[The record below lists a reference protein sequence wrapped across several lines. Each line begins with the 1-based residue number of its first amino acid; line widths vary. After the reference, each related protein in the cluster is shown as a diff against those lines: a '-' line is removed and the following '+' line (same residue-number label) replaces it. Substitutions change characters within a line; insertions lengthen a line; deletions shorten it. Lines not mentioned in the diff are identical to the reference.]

1 VFKVLIADDNYE
13 DRELLKL
20 EIQQALSSTKTKIT
34 FYEASSVNK
43 ARELLRNNAISL
55 LTLDIEFDRLSE
67 GIDALPE
74 IFEEFPTLTIIVI
87 SGKLNKNEVAEQLFR
102 FTKDNVLKS
111 KRWARHFDVLDKKD
125 DKKEAL
131 QRAFSFAFKKK
142 EATDNIRDL
151 FVLAESYLEKE
162 ELDKCIGIYK
172 KIQELAPGENESG
185 ENIKILSSPV
195 SPGKVLQYMRTGDK
209 IVAALLFG
217 HYLENR
223 LKAFT
228 RKRVGRAYA
237 NLNECLKAMEHSHH
251 LHPDKAE
258 LFNNMIRLR
267 NTAIHRPSDIT
278 EKEVLAALK
287 NLKLLEKNKSE
298 L

>member
-1 VFKVLIADDNYE
+1 MFKVLIADDNCE

-20 EIQQALSSTKTKIT
+20 EIQQALSSIKTKIT
-34 FYEASSVNK
+34 FYEASSVK
-43 ARELLRNNAISL
+43 TARELLRTNAIDL
-55 LTLDIEFDRLSE
+55 LTLDIQFDRLSE

-74 IFEEFPTLTIIVI
+74 IFEKYPTLTIIII
-87 SGKLNKNEVAEQLFR
+87 SGKLNKNEVAEQLFL

-131 QRAFSFAFKKK
+131 LRAFSFAFKKK
-142 EATDNIRDL
+142 DAADNVRDL

-162 ELDKCIGIYK
+162 EMDKCIEVYQ
-172 KIQELAPGENESG
+172 KIQDLAPGEHESG

-195 SPGKVLQYMRTGDK
+195 SPRRVLIYMRTGDK

-217 HYLENR
+217 HYLETR

-228 RKRVGRAYA
+228 SKRVGRAFT
-237 NLNECLKAMEHSHH
+237 NLSDCLKELERSHR
-251 LHPDKAE
+251 LSPAKAE
-258 LFNNMIRLR
+258 LFGKIMRLR
-267 NTAIHRPSDIT
+267 NRAIHRPADIT
-278 EKEVLAALK
+278 EKGIQSALK
-287 NLKLLEKNKSE
+287 KIKLLEGK
-298 L
+298 

>member
-1 VFKVLIADDNYE
+1 MFKVLIADDDYE

-20 EIQQALSSTKTKIT
+20 EIQQALSSITAKIT
-34 FYEASSVNK
+34 FYEASSVK
-43 ARELLRNNAISL
+43 AARELLRTNTIDL
-55 LTLDIEFDRLSE
+55 LTLDIQFDRLSE

-74 IFEEFPTLTIIVI
+74 IFEKYPTLTIIVI

-142 EATDNIRDL
+142 EAADSVRDL

-162 ELDKCIGIYK
+162 EMDKCIEVYK
-172 KIQELAPGENESG
+172 KIQDLAPGEQESR
-185 ENIKILSSPV
+185 ENIKLLSSPV
-195 SPGKVLQYMRTGDK
+195 SPAKVLQYMRTGDK
-209 IVAALLFG
+209 IAAALLFG
-217 HYLENR
+217 HYIEIR

-228 RKRVGRAYA
+228 SKRVGRAFT
-237 NLNECLKAMEHSHH
+237 NLSDCLKELERSRR
-251 LHPDKAE
+251 LSPVKAE
-258 LFNNMIRLR
+258 LFGKMMRLR
-267 NTAIHRPSDIT
+267 NRAIHRPVDIT
-278 EKEVLAALK
+278 EKGVQAALENIK
-287 NLKLLEKNKSE
+287 KLEGK
-298 L
+298 

>member
-1 VFKVLIADDNYE
+1 MFKVLIADDNYE

-20 EIQQALSSTKTKIT
+20 EIQQALSSIKTKIT
-34 FYEASSVNK
+34 FYEASSVKK
-43 ARELLRNNAISL
+43 ARELLRTNSIDL
-55 LTLDIEFDRLSE
+55 LTLDIQFDRLSE

-74 IFEEFPTLTIIVI
+74 IFEKYPTLTIIVI
-87 SGKLNKNEVAEQLFR
+87 SGKLNRNDVAEQLFR

-131 QRAFSFAFKKK
+131 ERAFSFAFKKK
-142 EATDNIRDL
+142 DVADNVRNL

-162 ELDKCIGIYK
+162 EMDKCIEVYE
-172 KIQELAPGENESG
+172 KIQDLAPGEHESG

-195 SPGKVLQYMRTGDK
+195 SPRKVLQYMRTGDK

-217 HYLENR
+217 HYLETR

-228 RKRVGRAYA
+228 SKRIGRTFA
-237 NLNECLKAMEHSHH
+237 NLSDCLKELEQSRRISTA
-251 LHPDKAE
+251 KAE
-258 LFNNMIRLR
+258 LFGKMMRLR
-267 NTAIHRPSDIT
+267 NKAIHSPSDIT
-278 EKEVLAALK
+278 EKGVRAALK
-287 NLKLLEKNKSE
+287 NIKLLEGK
-298 L
+298 